1 MSTDRVSMFRAM
13 VVARHQATQPEL
25 LSVAAMVAAK
35 GWWSVGRAHPDTRLD
50 LERWIADVPSDSGA
64 YVGPAMW
71 FETARCVLGPE
82 LWETCGAAL
91 TEIAESALLRYG
103 APL

>member
-1 MSTDRVSMFRAM
+1 MSADVSTFRSM

-35 GWWSVGRAHPDTRLD
+35 GWWAAGRAHPDTQLD
-50 LERWIADVPSDSGA
+50 LERWIADIPSDSGA
-64 YVGPAMW
+64 YAGPAMW
-71 FETARCVLGPE
+71 FETARRVLGPE
-82 LWETCGAAL
+82 LWETYGPAL

-103 APL
+103 ALL